1 MKRKDGG
8 KDQLTKYH
16 EGGKQNRN
24 MCKRFFY
31 LFFLYRNQTPAQVYL
46 DMEGG
51 GVLGDSDKG
60 PLY

>member
-8 KDQLTKYH
+8 KDQLTKYP

-51 GVLGDSDKG
+51 GGVRG
-60 PLY
+60 